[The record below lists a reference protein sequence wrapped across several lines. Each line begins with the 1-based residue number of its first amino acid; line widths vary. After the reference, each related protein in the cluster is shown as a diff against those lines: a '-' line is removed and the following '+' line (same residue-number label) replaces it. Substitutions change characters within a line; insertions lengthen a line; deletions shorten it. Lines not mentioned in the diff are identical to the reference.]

1 MRVCERV
8 ILEIM
13 ETERA
18 YVGHLNTL
26 ATVFIDPLQQR
37 AGTRG
42 EVLSEAA
49 ITNVFGNVKQLHVLN
64 SRFLGELERAMDT
77 GALCSLDTSLER
89 IKRVSDVFLDC
100 KVLPFIAFQP
110 THNTLQPCGFAPT
123 SSLLTPSH
131 PKLRCYI
138 ATILARVPHPPSSP
152 PCRLVTFTIHPTT
165 LR

>member
-100 KVLPFIAFQP
+100 KVAVHCVP
-110 THNTLQPCGFAPT
+110 THTQHSSTLWVRTHF
-123 SSLLTPSH
+123 LLTYAIPS
-131 PKLRCYI
+131 
-138 ATILARVPHPPSSP
+138 
-152 PCRLVTFTIHPTT
+152 
-165 LR
+165 